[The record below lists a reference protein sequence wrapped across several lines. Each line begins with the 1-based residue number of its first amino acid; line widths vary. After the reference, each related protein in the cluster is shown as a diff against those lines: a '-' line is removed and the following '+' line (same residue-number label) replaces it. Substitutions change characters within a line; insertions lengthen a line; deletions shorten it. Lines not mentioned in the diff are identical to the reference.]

1 MAQTM
6 QTLQE
11 RGWRVTT
18 CKETGEAELSRS
30 VSSCDGMQRVSITDG
45 CIEVWDGN
53 MGIMADDAKLIV
65 ELAIELRKGKE
76 I

>member
-11 RGWRVTT
+11 RGWRVTV
-18 CKETGEAELSRS
+18 CKKTGEAELSRPES
-30 VSSCDGMQRVSITDG
+30 ICDDMQMVSITDG
-45 CIEVWDGN
+45 YIKVWDGSV
-53 MGIMADDAKLIV
+53 GIMADDMKLIV
-65 ELAIELRKGKE
+65 ELAIELKKGEE

>member
-11 RGWRVTT
+11 RGWRVTV
-18 CKETGEAELSRS
+18 CKETGEAELIRS
-30 VSSCDGMQRVSITDG
+30 VPSCDGMQRVSITDG
-45 CIEVWDGN
+45 CIEVWDGSL
-53 MGIMADDAKLIV
+53 GIMADDAKLIV
-65 ELAIELRKGKE
+65 ELAIELKKGEE